1 MINHATLYILTTVK
15 KFEYGECKTKFYIF
29 AVICLEYLSALT
41 DLSSQYVDCYS
52 NLLSSRNLKIQMFLS
67 NCSPFH
73 SVFYVLFQLFMLLS
87 QQLGSG

>member
-29 AVICLEYLSALT
+29 AVICLEYLSAVT

-52 NLLSSRNLKIQMFLS
+52 NLLSSKDS
-67 NCSPFH
+67 NV
-73 SVFYVLFQLFMLLS
+73 SVKSLTLPQCLLS
-87 QQLGSG
+87 IVCYLCRLNN